1 MFCIKC
7 INIHLDWLADRNL
20 RRYTPPL
27 AFDSRGLVAFRMIV
41 RTDSHGCGE
50 SGRLPVSR
58 KLQRVKQALISTGLA
73 VADFIHRHPKRITAV
88 IATLLLS
95 GTGGAFA
102 VASLA
107 PATPS
112 EPLRLLTESV
122 RPEALG
128 VQLELLDT
136 HGFTLYRTEQTR
148 ASDSPEALLKRLGVA
163 DPAAAAFLRRNQLAW
178 DALFG
183 RGANG
188 RSVTAE
194 TDDRHGL
201 QVLRTQWLDGDAST
215 DFKRLL
221 VTKQGDDFSARIETA
236 PLVATQRLAS
246 GTIRTSLFAATD
258 EAGVP
263 DSVARQFVDI
273 FESSIDFRRGLHRG
287 DRFSIVYES
296 LEADGESL
304 GTGRILSAE
313 MTNRGKAHQALWFQA
328 SAGDRGSYYGFD
340 GQSLRKAYLIMPLA
354 FTRMTSGF
362 GMRNHPV
369 YGGRRNHAGVDYAA
383 PTGTPVRTVGDG
395 VVEFAGVQR
404 GYGNVVYVKHHNRPD
419 TTVYG
424 HLSRIDV
431 KAGQAVQQGDKIGEV
446 GATGVATGPHL
457 HFEFRVNGEPQN
469 AAVVLAEQREQ
480 APVAAQARAEFTRL
494 AAAMKLQLQAAAQ
507 VASSA
512 TFE

>member
-1 MFCIKC
+1 M
-7 INIHLDWLADRNL
+7 
-20 RRYTPPL
+20 
-27 AFDSRGLVAFRMIV
+27 
-41 RTDSHGCGE
+41 
-50 SGRLPVSR
+50 SR
-58 KLQRVKQALISTGLA
+58 KHPRVKQELISTGLA

-88 IATLLLS
+88 IAALLLS
-95 GTGGAFA
+95 GAGGAFA

-107 PATPS
+107 PAAPS
-112 EPLRLLTESV
+112 EPLRLLTEAVQSQ
-122 RPEALG
+122 ALG
-128 VQLELLDT
+128 TQLELLDT
-136 HGFTLYRTEQTR
+136 HAFTLYRTEQTR

-183 RGANG
+183 RGTSG
-188 RSVTAE
+188 RTVTAE

-201 QVLRTQWLDGDAST
+201 EVLRTAWMDGDSST
-215 DFKRLL
+215 HFKRLL
-221 VTKQGDDFSARIETA
+221 VTRQDDGFSAQVETA

-246 GTIRTSLFAATD
+246 GTIRSSLFAATD

-287 DRFSIVYES
+287 DRFSIVFES
-296 LEADGESL
+296 LEADGEPL
-304 GTGRILSAE
+304 RTGRILSAE
-313 MTNRGKAHQALWFQA
+313 ITNRGKAQQALWFQESDA
-328 SAGDRGSYYGFD
+328 DKGSYYGFD

-369 YGGRRNHAGVDYAA
+369 YGGRRDHAGIDYAA
-383 PTGTPVRTVGDG
+383 PKGTPVRTVGDG

-404 GYGNVVYVKHHNRPD
+404 GYGNVIYIKHRNKPD

-431 KAGQAVQQGDKIGEV
+431 KAGQTVQQGDKIGEV

-457 HFEFRVNGEPQN
+457 HFEFRINGEPQN
-469 AAVVLAEQREQ
+469 PAVVLAEQREQ
-480 APVAAQARAEFTRL
+480 APVSTRARTEFTRL
-494 AAAMKLQLQAAAQ
+494 ASAMKLQLEAAAQ
-507 VASSA
+507 ATPAS
-512 TFE
+512 FE